1 MSLCVMTHGV
11 HARGNKSCLAG
22 GFGLPFFTISGALV
36 LTAVLW
42 SWVSNPRRAVGGG
55 TGGANGAPES
65 DESTSLIGSRGG
77 PDAAAAPSA
86 PLIAGGGGS
95 VFMEVLRQPYSLCVL
110 LVASLTLT
118 CLSFLD
124 PTLEPDLAAKPFVPS
139 VMEIGLLFAV
149 GAVTCVPRG
158 SSVLVVPFFGG
169 EGHAAQRGIG
179 RPTGGGGR
187 GARDA
192 VCVVVGGPQV
202 RLRCRSCGG
211 DCVAVL

>member
-1 MSLCVMTHGV
+1 MTHGV

-42 SWVSNPRRAVGGG
+42 SWVSNPRRGGIDAD
-55 TGGANGAPES
+55 GGEKAP
-65 DESTSLIGSRGG
+65 DESTSLISSGG
-77 PDAAAAPSA
+77 GGDGPGAVASSSST
-86 PLIAGGGGS
+86 PLVAGGGGSGS

-158 SSVLVVPFFGG
+158 SSVLVVPFFWG